1 MKEKIK
7 EFLKKNLLLIVVLV
21 AFILICSY
29 FGITVCPFMKKTG
42 YPCPVCGATRAY
54 LAAARLDFKAAFEY
68 HPLFPIL
75 LPMFAYMVFG
85 KKPLFG
91 SKKREKVITILFF
104 LTIFCVWIY
113 KLYRIIRN

>member
-75 LPMFAYMVFG
+75 LPMFAYMAFG
-85 KKPLFG
+85 KKPLFR